1 MLLLPPMLL
10 PAAAAHAA
18 HAAAAY
24 DAVHAAYAAVSSGLS
39 GPSALFLRAHICTLP
54 ANSQTTATQVSTRTE
69 H

>member
-24 DAVHAAYAAVSSGLS
+24 DAAHAAYAAVSSGLS

-54 ANSQTTATQVSTRTE
+54 AVRPPPRK
-69 H
+69 